1 MKANEAI
8 EKLKMKQEQMMKE
21 AEEME
26 RRAEKLKAIS
36 VAQDSGYNWYVQR
49 VDLNDDQM
57 KANRIQLICAD
68 TGAKIDAV
76 LVHPPP
82 ITIGSDDEEVELSVF
97 IGGEEE

>member
-1 MKANEAI
+1 MNAHEAI
-8 EKLKMKQEQMMKE
+8 EKIIQKQKEMMKQ

-57 KANRIQLICAD
+57 KVNRIQLICAD
-68 TGAKIDAV
+68 TGAKVDAV
-76 LVHPPP
+76 LIHPPP
-82 ITIGSDDEEVELSVF
+82 ITIGSGEEEVELSVF

>member
-1 MKANEAI
+1 MNAHEAI
-8 EKLKMKQEQMMKE
+8 EKIKQMQKEMMKK
-21 AEEME
+21 AEEMAK
-26 RRAEKLKAIS
+26 RADKLKAIS
-36 VAQDSGYNWYVQR
+36 VAQDNGYNWYVQR